1 VFETAPL
8 WLWISFTVFVLGMLA
23 LDLGVFH
30 RSAHAV
36 SLKEAGMWSAVWI
49 ALSLVFNAII
59 YNFYGAE
66 VGLQFLTGYLIE
78 KSLSVDNIFVFVLIF
93 SYFSV
98 PAMYQHRVLF
108 WGIFG
113 ALVMRAVMIATG
125 AALLERFHWIIYIFG
140 AFLVYTGIKM
150 FKQEDEEIH
159 PEDNPVVRLVTRYVP
174 ITRHYEGESF
184 FTSVDGRRSGTLL
197 LLVLVIVEVTD
208 LIFAVDSIPA
218 ILAVTTDRFIL
229 YTSNVFAIL
238 GLRSFF
244 FLLAGVV
251 EKFHYLKIGL
261 AIVLIFIGVKMLVV
275 AAGIHIPIGI
285 SLAVVAVVLASSVVA
300 SLIWPQKAD
309 FDIEIDL
316 PAGFNPPFDDSE
328 VPEKVSQTVERR

>member
-1 VFETAPL
+1 MFETAPL

-49 ALSLVFNAII
+49 ALSLVFNVII
-59 YNFYGAE
+59 YNFYGSE

-140 AFLVYTGIKM
+140 AFLIFTGIRMAFHK
-150 FKQEDEEIH
+150 DEELH
-159 PEDNPVVRLVTRYVP
+159 PESNPVVRLFKRIMPVTQEY
-174 ITRHYEGESF
+174 HGQSF
-184 FTSVDGRRSGTLL
+184 FVRHAGKLAATPLFVVL
-197 LLVLVIVEVTD
+197 LLVESTD
-208 LIFAVDSIPA
+208 LVFALDSIPA
-218 ILAVTTDRFIL
+218 IFAITQDPFIV

-238 GLRSFF
+238 GLRALY
-244 FLLAGVV
+244 FLLAGVMD
-251 EKFHYLKIGL
+251 KFRYLKIGL
-261 AIVLIFIGVKMLVV
+261 SAVLVFVGAKML
-275 AAGIHIPIGI
+275 AEAIHVEIPIGI
-285 SLAVVAVVLASSVVA
+285 SLGVIAAVLTTSVLASLWKSRQEA
-300 SLIWPQKAD
+300 IQE
-309 FDIEIDL
+309 IEAGRKRDL
-316 PAGFNPPFDDSE
+316 AA
-328 VPEKVSQTVERR
+328 R